1 MPCRLETEETSGANG
16 SFDVL
21 LAAMRAVADRPREC
35 AVSFPAGTYVSEE
48 LAEREIERIFR
59 KEWICLGRADE
70 VAKPGDYIT
79 SEVAGQPIV
88 TTCDKKGAIRS
99 FANVC
104 RHRSR
109 LVADGEG
116 NASKLVCP
124 FHGWCYDLDGR
135 LSNAPRMKGAA
146 DFDKKDYRLPPI
158 RTDIW
163 EGWIYVTLDEDA
175 PPLAERFA
183 LAAEKTHN
191 YRMAEYTTLF
201 RADEMRETNWKL
213 FMENFMEPY
222 HVQMTHKGSLNMY
235 DADSDI
241 GIDLFPGEA
250 PYLSY
255 HYEEFVGDLI
265 ENARKLAPDLTNF
278 EATRGVLIGNFPSHV
293 YVAFPGGHMLWMS
306 LHPEGASRVR
316 MRWGV
321 ALPPS
326 YLEFTGEDPAEIRAL
341 YKTLNAE
348 DKTMIEPQYQGYASP
363 MPGTGQL
370 SPLEAPIWEFGRY
383 LAGRLCG

>member
-1 MPCRLETEETSGANG
+1 MRSAGNGDGSAMNG
-16 SFDVL
+16 SLDAL
-21 LAAMRAVADRPREC
+21 TTAMRAVADRPLER
-35 AVSFPAGTYVSEE
+35 AVSFPAGTYFSEE

-59 KEWICLGRADE
+59 KDWICLGRADE
-70 VAKPGDYIT
+70 VAKLGDYIT

-88 TTCDKKGAIRS
+88 TTCNTKGAIGS

-135 LSNAPRMKGAA
+135 LSSAPRMKGAME
-146 DFDKKDYRLPPI
+146 FDKTDYRLPPI
-158 RTDIW
+158 RTEIW
-163 EGWIYVTLDEDA
+163 EGWIYVTLDENA
-175 PPLAERFA
+175 PALAERFA
-183 LAAEKTHN
+183 LAAEKTRN
-191 YRMAEYTTLF
+191 YRMAEYTSLF
-201 RADEMRETNWKL
+201 RADEVRETNWKL

-222 HVQMTHKGSLNMY
+222 HVQMTHKRSLNMY

-241 GIDLFPGEA
+241 GIDLFPGQA

-255 HYEEFVGDLI
+255 HYEGFVGDLI
-265 ENARKLAPDLTNF
+265 QNAKKLAPDLTNF
-278 EATRGVLIGNFPSHV
+278 EVTRAVLIGNFPSHV

-306 LHPEGASRVR
+306 LHPEGVSRVR

-321 ALPPS
+321 ALAPG
-326 YLEFTGEDPAEIRAL
+326 YLELTGEDPADIRAL
-341 YKTLNAE
+341 YETLNAE
-348 DKTMIEPQYQGYASP
+348 DKTMIEPQYRGYASP
-363 MPGTGQL
+363 MPGTGAL
-370 SPLEAPIWEFGRY
+370 SPLEAPIWEFARY